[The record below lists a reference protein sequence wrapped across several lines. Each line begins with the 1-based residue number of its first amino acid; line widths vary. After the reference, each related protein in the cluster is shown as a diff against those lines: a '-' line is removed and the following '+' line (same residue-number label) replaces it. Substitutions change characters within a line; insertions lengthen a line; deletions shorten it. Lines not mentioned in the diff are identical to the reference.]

1 MIKSFNIGNLRSFLG
16 EPGPRRTI
24 KLALAGL
31 ALFDLLFY
39 LFAIGPLSQSDRERR
54 AEVEVL
60 HGEVRERSAQVAK
73 LDATVKKIET
83 AGSLG
88 NKLLTGIT
96 LPRREAY
103 STIVSTLDDAAEK
116 AQVQLRDRA
125 LNVDPIEGSDTL
137 SMLTVTQGLE
147 GSYENLVKF
156 LNLLDRSPRFV
167 IIESLGAAPQ
177 QSGPRQQNT
186 NLLNVQLKLDTF
198 MKEGA

>member
-1 MIKSFNIGNLRSFLG
+1 MIKSFNLDTLLG
-16 EPGPRRTI
+16 EPGPRRTV
-24 KLALAGL
+24 KLVLAGL

-39 LFAIGPLSQSDRERR
+39 LFGIGPLSQSDRERR
-54 AEVEVL
+54 SEVEVL
-60 HGEVRERSAQVAK
+60 HRQVRERSAQVVK

-83 AGSLG
+83 AGNLG

-96 LPRREAY
+96 LPRRDAY

-125 LNVDPIEGSDTL
+125 LNVDPIQGSDTL
-137 SMLTVTQGLE
+137 SMLTVTQSLE
-147 GSYENLVKF
+147 GSYEDLVKF
-156 LNLLDRSPRFV
+156 LNLLDRSPRFI

-186 NLLNVQLKLDTF
+186 KLLNVQLKLDTF
-198 MKEGA
+198 MREGA